1 MSMSFGQG
9 GGHGRGSESQDFEL
23 NLASI
28 IDCFTVLIAFM
39 LASTAFL
46 SIGILDAG
54 VAAAGNTATDNS
66 APPPVNLEL
75 VVSNT
80 KTMSIKVT
88 GKTNSNFDI
97 AAAKDGTWNLAEMN
111 EKLTGLHQQWPT
123 VNAITLTADN
133 SVEYQDVIKTM
144 DSVRKTIPVV
154 LLGGF

>member
-1 MSMSFGQG
+1 VNISSGQG
-9 GGHGRGSESQDFEL
+9 GGRGGESQDFEL

-54 VAAAGNTATDNS
+54 VAAAGNTATDNT
-66 APPPVNLEL
+66 APPPVNLE
-75 VVSNT
+75 VVISNT
-80 KTMSIKVT
+80 KTMNIKVT
-88 GKTNSNFDI
+88 GRTNSNFNV
-97 AAAKDGTWNLAEMN
+97 AAKDGTWNLAEMN
-111 EKLTGLHQQWPT
+111 EKLAGLHQQWPT

-133 SVEYQDVIKTM
+133 TVEYQDVIKTM
-144 DSVRKTIPVV
+144 DSVRKTIPVA

>member
-1 MSMSFGQG
+1 MNISSGHG
-9 GGHGRGSESQDFEL
+9 GGRGGESQDFEL

-54 VAAAGNTATDNS
+54 VAAAGATANDNS
-66 APPPVNLEL
+66 APPPVNLE
-75 VVSNT
+75 VVISNT

-88 GKTNSNFDI
+88 GKTNSNFAI
-97 AAAKDGTWNLAEMN
+97 AAAKDGSWNLAEMN
-111 EKLTGLHQQWPT
+111 EKLAGLHQQWPT

-133 SVEYQDVIKTM
+133 TVEYQDVIKTM

>member
-1 MSMSFGQG
+1 MNISSGVG
-9 GGHGRGSESQDFEL
+9 GGRGGESQDFEL

-66 APPPVNLEL
+66 APPPVNLE
-75 VVSNT
+75 VVMSNT

-88 GKTNSNFDI
+88 GKTNSNFNVS
-97 AAAKDGTWNLAEMN
+97 AKDGSWNLAEMN
-111 EKLTGLHQQWPT
+111 EKLAGLHQQWPT

-133 SVEYQDVIKTM
+133 TVEYQDVIKTM